1 MVKNKTMKQFSLVF
15 MIVCMLGMSMH
26 AQDNLSLSEAIQTGL
41 QNNYDLQI
49 IRNDEK
55 IAHVNNSWGN
65 SGALP
70 TIDFSLS
77 GTEDFN
83 FNDDD
88 NYRNEILA
96 PELGLNWTIFDG
108 FSVRITKRRYAELEE
123 LSKGNTAVLVESTIQ
138 DIISA
143 YNNCILQKEM
153 IDVYEKLMNL
163 SSDRYNRE
171 LNSKALGAS
180 TTYTSL
186 LAKTTWLEDKSTY
199 LNQKV
204 EFENAVRTLNYIL
217 GVKDNTIWNFTSGL
231 TIEIRTYK
239 LADLIDNMEGNNN
252 TLKNQYINQSLLAKE
267 TALERSNLYPS
278 LSVNAGVSHTN
289 NNVYYEANS
298 TNTDIKNK
306 YTDVSVGLNLS
317 YTIFNGTQ
325 RRRSLQIAKIE
336 EESGLVEI
344 EQMKHSLQNELL
356 QMYSTYEVQKEL
368 VELAN
373 EQEEAAHLNLDIAEE
388 KLKNGSM
395 DSFDFRTIQINYLNA
410 SIQRFTAI
418 YNLIV
423 SNTDLL
429 RISGGLINEYDQN

>member
-1 MVKNKTMKQFSLVF
+1 MVNKKLIPFTIISLLCIF
-15 MIVCMLGMSMH
+15 GMNMQ
-26 AQDNLSLSEAIQTGL
+26 AQSDLSLSDAIRIGL
-41 QNNYDLQI
+41 ENNYDLQI

-55 IAHVNNSWGN
+55 VAETNNSWGN

-70 TIDFSLS
+70 TINFALN
-77 GTEDFN
+77 GNEDFN
-83 FNDDD
+83 YNDDD
-88 NYRNEILA
+88 DYRSEIVS
-96 PELGLNWTIFDG
+96 PELNLNWTIFNG
-108 FSVRITKRRYAELEE
+108 FNVRITKQRYAELEK

-171 LNSKALGAS
+171 LNSKSLGAS
-180 TTYTSL
+180 TTYSSL

-204 EFENAVRTLNYIL
+204 AYENAVRTLNFIL
-217 GVKDNTIWNFTSGL
+217 AIKDNSTWNFTSGL
-231 TIEIRTYK
+231 TIEIRNYK
-239 LADLIDNMEGNNN
+239 LSDLIDHLESNNN
-252 TLKNQYINQSLLAKE
+252 TLKNQYINQSLLAQQ
-267 TALERSNLYPS
+267 TALQRSSLYPS
-278 LSVNAGVSHTN
+278 LSVNAGVSHN
-289 NNVYYEANS
+289 NNNRYYS
-298 TNTDIKNK
+298 TNSDNDVKNS
-306 YTDVSVGLNLS
+306 YADVTVGLNLS
-317 YTIFNGTQ
+317 YTLFNGTQ
-325 RRRSLQIAKIE
+325 RRRSVQIAKIE
-336 EESGLVEI
+336 EESGLVQI

-368 VELAN
+368 VELAT

-410 SIQRFTAI
+410 SIQHFTAI

-429 RISGGLINEYDQN
+429 RISGGLINEYNQN